1 MRTNEARARLVH
13 ARTAE
18 LRQRHRGRQRLLG
31 AVCVAACLLL
41 VVGIGVCM
49 PGWMSGSPAA
59 GVGGV
64 QGAASLVGS
73 SAALGYILVGLCAF
87 LLGVCVTVLLYRLR
101 RREART
107 RREQDDE
114 L

>member
-1 MRTNEARARLVH
+1 MKRAPVWYM
-13 ARTAE
+13 
-18 LRQRHRGRQRLLG
+18 RGRRNSGSVTADGSGCWAL
-31 AVCVAACLLL
+31 CVLRPAC
-41 VVGIGVCM
+41 VCM

-101 RREART
+101 RREARAAGAG
-107 RREQDDE
+107 R
-114 L
+114 